1 MGVATIYSKILAHF
15 SPGCEII
22 LCLLRCGYYLRAAS
36 IRERRLIDHNY
47 TVFALWAKNRL
58 PVLHSCM
65 CGATCTV
72 PINNVRRSS
81 NDRSTVRAFA
91 FRSRRNGARTETER
105 NKAKN
110 GTERKRCVKRC
121 CATGR
126 ACALRYIRNYET

>member
-1 MGVATIYSKILAHF
+1 MLAQVRLLFESSVYSRVV
-15 SPGCEII
+15 SD
-22 LCLLRCGYYLRAAS
+22 RSY
-36 IRERRLIDHNY
+36 NY

-72 PINNVRRSS
+72 PVNNVRRSS

-91 FRSRRNGARTETER
+91 FRSRRNGARTEMER

-110 GTERKRCVKRC
+110 GTE
-121 CATGR
+121 
-126 ACALRYIRNYET
+126 

>member
-15 SPGCEII
+15 SPGCEIS
-22 LCLLRCGYYLRAAS
+22 LCLLRCAYYSRAAS
-36 IRERRLIDHNY
+36 IRERRLIDHIYCNY

-72 PINNVRRSS
+72 PVNNVQRLS

-91 FRSRRNGARTETER
+91 FRSRRNGARMEMER

-110 GTERKRCVKRC
+110 GTE
-121 CATGR
+121 
-126 ACALRYIRNYET
+126 